1 LLALGIVAAVLVYSY
16 AMSRQLDVDAEQD
29 AWLIN
34 VSGQQ
39 RMLSQRIAML
49 SRDVFARRTGR
60 IPLALE
66 YSDQHSRELLSQSI
80 EKMRSNRNDIHR
92 NWLAG
97 GLNGAWLNDPYLREL
112 DARVLEYLRI
122 ASAVESA
129 PSDPSAAGWIAFLGS
144 EAKGDLLPQLDSV
157 VQQYQSLAD
166 ERLHRGM
173 TRERVQLAIGLAVLL
188 AEIFLIFRPMV
199 VSTICALN
207 QMRIK
212 NGQLRDV
219 GFRLSHDL
227 RAPVASSMGL
237 ADLANESLAGGEHEE
252 AQFAIR
258 ELTKS
263 LSGLDKHISD
273 MNLVIDQPHVQLLGE
288 PLDIRELVDES
299 MERLEHMESYDRLQI
314 EVNIPVGT
322 VWNGQRGMLLSIF
335 ENLISNAVKYKD
347 SACDSSWLRID
358 SVVTT
363 DAITL
368 EFSDN
373 GLGVPR
379 DRQKRLFERYERS
392 HEGHAP
398 GSGLGLYLARQSAER
413 LGGTLDFTATRD
425 GSRFSLM
432 LPILVAS
439 KTDVTV

>member
-1 LLALGIVAAVLVYSY
+1 
-16 AMSRQLDVDAEQD
+16 
-29 AWLIN
+29 
-34 VSGQQ
+34 
-39 RMLSQRIAML
+39 
-49 SRDVFARRTGR
+49 
-60 IPLALE
+60 
-66 YSDQHSRELLSQSI
+66 
-80 EKMRSNRNDIHR
+80 
-92 NWLAG
+92 
-97 GLNGAWLNDPYLREL
+97 
-112 DARVLEYLRI
+112 
-122 ASAVESA
+122 
-129 PSDPSAAGWIAFLGS
+129 
-144 EAKGDLLPQLDSV
+144 
-157 VQQYQSLAD
+157 
-166 ERLHRGM
+166 
-173 TRERVQLAIGLAVLL
+173 
-188 AEIFLIFRPMV
+188 
-199 VSTICALN
+199 
-207 QMRIK
+207 
-212 NGQLRDV
+212 
-219 GFRLSHDL
+219 
-227 RAPVASSMGL
+227 
-237 ADLANESLAGGEHEE
+237 
-252 AQFAIR
+252 
-258 ELTKS
+258 
-263 LSGLDKHISD
+263 
-273 MNLVIDQPHVQLLGE
+273 
-288 PLDIRELVDES
+288 